1 MRFKEFKAV
10 IVNTSVSE
18 AKAEEEEK
26 IKIRVI
32 KALQKRQADD
42 PIFDKVYKTIIGPA
56 LDNRLKNYI
65 ASRKDADFGA
75 QEIAHLVK
83 TIPQLGSTEEV
94 KSFADKWN
102 AGRNFINIDKLVPS
116 SGMSTPIAITSVV
129 EDGLPKALF
138 NNLAKSYTEFSK
150 SDAGP
155 AEGALAMMSDQITY
169 SKNGGDLIIQGK
181 KIEIKSGGRNNKGG
195 GRIINDSKP
204 IDQSGMAAVL
214 KKANYILTGK
224 SISVLAGA
232 SSLDANF
239 PKLEFIKACSIAFFG
254 KIQPQLVSN
263 FSTPNFISVWQKAL
277 FDDYKQAAGHEG
289 ILVIGTNTLQ
299 YLATSDQILTVKKMN
314 QGVLY
319 YPGVKQNPREFG
331 VQVAIS

>member
-10 IVNTSVSE
+10 VINAAVSE
-18 AKAEEEEK
+18 AEEEEK
-26 IKIRVI
+26 VKIRVI

-42 PIFDKVYKTIIGPA
+42 PIFDKVYKNIIGPA

-83 TIPQLGSTEEV
+83 IIPQLGSTEEV

-102 AGRNFINIDKLVPS
+102 AGRNFIDIDKLVPS
-116 SGMSTPIAITSVV
+116 SGMSTPIAIISVI

-169 SKNGGDLIIQGK
+169 SKKGGDLIIQGR
-181 KIEIKSGGRNNKGG
+181 KIEIKSGGRNSSGG
-195 GRIINDSKP
+195 GRIINDSKS
-204 IDQSGMAAVL
+204 IDQSSMTAIL
-214 KKANYILTGK
+214 KKANYTLTGK
-224 SISVLAGA
+224 SISVREA
-232 SSLDANF
+232 SQPLDPKF
-239 PKLEFIKACSIAFFG
+239 PKLAFIQACSAAFFG
-254 KIQPQLVSN
+254 KIQPEIISN
-263 FSTPNFISVWQKAL
+263 FGTPNFLSVWQKAL

-299 YLATSDQILTVKKMN
+299 YLTTSDQILTVKKKN